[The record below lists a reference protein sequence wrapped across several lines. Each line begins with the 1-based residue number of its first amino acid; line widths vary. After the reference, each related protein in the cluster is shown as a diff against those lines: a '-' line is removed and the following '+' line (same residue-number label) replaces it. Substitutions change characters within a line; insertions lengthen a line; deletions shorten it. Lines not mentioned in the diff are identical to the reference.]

1 MLHSIN
7 LQKLIVFAVNQNSIK
22 VGAAVIAV
30 IAVLVALTDIE
41 VGLVRWVSCG
51 PFSTPGEDRSE
62 LCKRKY

>member
-1 MLHSIN
+1 MLHSIYS
-7 LQKLIVFAVNQNSIK
+7 QKLIVFAVNQNSIK

-62 LCKRKY
+62 LCERKL